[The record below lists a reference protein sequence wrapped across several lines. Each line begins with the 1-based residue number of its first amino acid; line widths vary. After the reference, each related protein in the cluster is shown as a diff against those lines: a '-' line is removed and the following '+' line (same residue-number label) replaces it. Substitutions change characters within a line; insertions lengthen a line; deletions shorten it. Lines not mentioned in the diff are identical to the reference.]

1 MTPLSRRHRSTGFTL
16 VEMLVSFVVMLI
28 LLLVVSAM
36 VNRTSTIWTYTRGK
50 IEQFREARDAF
61 DLLTRHISEATLN
74 TYYDYED
81 DQQRT
86 RTEATRA
93 TFVPRTYAR
102 QSELRFLSGPA
113 LHGESHAIFFQAP
126 MGRVDSNVDNRSG
139 SALNTIGFFIEYGDD
154 KAFLPPFAKERT
166 RFRLMEFI
174 EPSDKLTLY
183 TYTSGAA
190 SGADRLS
197 DKWFKTPLSA
207 TPAPVNIAAE
217 NIIALALLP
226 KLSPA
231 DQAAGN
237 QAGGNYTDTSLA
249 PNYTYD
255 STKRESDPRLNPR
268 NQLPVLVQVTMIA
281 IDEASALRIGDIGLQ
296 GIRNELKDRFINASK
311 YADDLKD
318 MEGYLAEN
326 HIAYQVFSSNIAL
339 KNAKWSRNQIK

>member
-1 MTPLSRRHRSTGFTL
+1 MTPFSRRYPSAGFTL
-16 VEMLVSFVVMLI
+16 AEMLVSFAVMLI

-36 VNRTSTIWTYTRGK
+36 VNRTSTIWAYTRGK

-86 RTEATRA
+86 RTAATST
-93 TFVPRTYAR
+93 TFVPKTYAR
-102 QSELRFLSGPA
+102 QSELRFLSGPQI
-113 LHGESHAIFFQAP
+113 HGESHAIFFQTPA
-126 MGRVDSNVDNRSG
+126 GRLDSNAVNRTS
-139 SALNTIGFFIEYGDD
+139 SALNTIGFFIQYGDD
-154 KAFLPPFAKERT
+154 KAFLPPFAQERT
-166 RFRLMEFI
+166 RFRLMELI

-190 SGADRLS
+190 SETDRVS
-197 DKWFKTPLSA
+197 TKWFTAPLSA

-237 QAGGNYTDTSLA
+237 YTDTSLA
-249 PNYTYD
+249 PDYTYD
-255 STKRESDPRLNPR
+255 STERKEDPRLNPR
-268 NQLPVLVQVTMIA
+268 NQLPVIVQVTMIA
-281 IDEASALRIGDIGLQ
+281 IDEASALRIGDTGLQ
-296 GIRNELKDRFINASK
+296 SIRNELKDRFKKASE
-311 YADDLKD
+311 YTDDLKHT
-318 MEGYLAEN
+318 EYYLAKN